1 MDRQL
6 RFRPVMT
13 GSVIICILIFLA
25 VLYLRPYFGTVTAA
39 LFNAEEAVQI
49 EPNTIE
55 SSTLIIGTHLIYLH
69 ALHDEIYAIA
79 VESASSSGQDKR
91 YYKSE
96 LAGGMWIDIT
106 EAGSIR
112 DITAAG
118 KTVDENEIRGLY
130 FTHHTKSDGITY
142 DLRTNA
148 QVCIFDIID
157 VYDLEYLPE
166 LESLKT
172 QYDMMKESGSSTRTA
187 RRNLELVR
195 AFFAMQ
201 VQSDMTSQCDAQ
213 IQALQGYYIELVTN
227 EADSRDAG
235 MVLKVMEKVD
245 NARKAAVFTMVY
257 DGLSS
262 LQENVAKVEDSDGE
276 LELDDTLLTA
286 IGNSQY
292 ALSESLNE
300 AQGNMLARGNTV
312 ISETEYTLSNR
323 MISNAE
329 SRNYAGCDEQNKKLQ
344 NLDDISNVRIVSRQ
358 EELALLD
365 EMIDTADIR
374 YGLKLSEGMTE
385 PYRTFVSQNVSH
397 AALQSRMREDM
408 SEANAA
414 RSELEFFIQ
423 GKTDRQEKEEAQK
436 YILMRIQD
444 AAKFQV
450 VIQADDYQQEF
461 QNSVSAYVDWLNS
474 LLSGLSSKNRKDS
487 SQNREESI
495 YEQKAALQE
504 QKLQA
509 LDDLDL
515 DTAKRI
521 DAKIADLDQK
531 IGVSEDT
538 AADRLEELT
547 QKKTT
552 LEKQIAQDP
561 QNAALQAERSRMEV
575 EIANCRLGIPDNSQT
590 ANIMACRDE
599 ALNLLA
605 KGDTSDAALD
615 QLERDV
621 DLLTSMLEDGSALAL
636 EASKE
641 VYSKLLAK
649 SELEGVK
656 AYEELQEQ
664 IEQAVSESVVNNN
677 LTGEMSVQRA
687 GTIIADALGIE
698 DAVNLN
704 ASNLNA
710 NASNEDMAAAL
721 IALGDFSK
729 TNGETNPEQGA
740 AGSIQAFA
748 ESLAAAASQDEGSAV
763 FLPIKQGEESYV
775 PAEKLAAYLGYRYV
789 WNDTKK
795 NGILSRGRYFF
806 SFTAFRDSVE
816 NEKGEFVYMD
826 HPAGFSGGL
835 YIPVSFVKEGFDCS
849 VQDITGTDYAVFV
862 NDEVAE
868 KSQEI
873 LDALQEQGGYGWE

>member
-1 MDRQL
+1 MGRQL

-13 GSVIICILIFLA
+13 GIMVIFILIFMA
-25 VLYLRPYFGTVTAA
+25 VLYLRPYFGSVTAA
-39 LFNAEEAVQI
+39 LFDTEEAVQI
-49 EPNTIE
+49 EPDTIE

-69 ALHDEIYAIA
+69 ALQDEIYAVA

-106 EAGSIR
+106 EAGSVR

-130 FTHHTKSDGITY
+130 FTHHTKPDGITY

-148 QVCIFDIID
+148 QVCIFDITD

-172 QYDMMKESGSSTRTA
+172 QYDMMQESGSSTRIA

-213 IQALQGYYIELVTN
+213 IQALQGYYTELVAN

-245 NARKAAVFTMVY
+245 HARKAAVFTMVY

-262 LQENVAKVEDSDGE
+262 LQENVAKVKDSDGE
-276 LELDDTLLTA
+276 LDLDDALLTA

-292 ALSESLNE
+292 ALTESLNE

-329 SRNYAGCDEQNKKLQ
+329 SRNYAGCDAQNKKLQ
-344 NLDDISNVRIVSRQ
+344 HLDDISNVRIVSRQ

-365 EMIDTADIR
+365 EMIDTADVR

-385 PYRTFVSQNVSH
+385 PYRTLVSQNVSH
-397 AALQSRMREDM
+397 AALQSRMREDL

-450 VIQADDYQQEF
+450 VIQEDDYQQEY

-474 LLSGLSSKNRKDS
+474 LLSGLSSKIKKDS

-509 LDDLDL
+509 LDGLDL

-521 DAKIADLDQK
+521 DAKIASLDEK
-531 IGVSEDT
+531 AGFLENT
-538 AADRLEELT
+538 AAGRLQELT

-552 LEKQIAQDP
+552 LEKQIAENP
-561 QNAALQAERSRMEV
+561 QNAALQAERSRLEV
-575 EIANCRLGIPDNSQT
+575 EIANCRLGIPENSQT

-599 ALNLLA
+599 ALSLLA
-605 KGDTSDAALD
+605 EGDTGDAAFG

-621 DLLTSMLEDGSALAL
+621 ELLTSMLEDGSALAL
-636 EASKE
+636 EALKE

-656 AYEELQEQ
+656 AYGDLQEQ
-664 IEQAVSESVVNNN
+664 IEKAVSESVVNTS
-677 LTGEMSVQRA
+677 LAGGMSVQRA
-687 GTIIADALGIE
+687 ETVIADVLGIGE
-698 DAVNLN
+698 DASILSS
-704 ASNLNA
+704 SNSGT
-710 NASNEDMAAAL
+710 SNEDLAAAL
-721 IALGDFSK
+721 IALGDYNE
-729 TNGETNPEQGA
+729 TNGGADPEQGA
-740 AGSIQAFA
+740 IQAVA
-748 ESLAAAASQDEGSAV
+748 ESLAAASSQDGDSAV
-763 FLPIKQGEESYV
+763 FLPVKQGEESYV
-775 PAEKLAAYLGYRYV
+775 PAEKLAAYLGCRYV

-795 NGILSRGRYFF
+795 TGILSRGRYFF

-816 NEKGEFVYMD
+816 NEKGEFVYME

-835 YIPVSFVKEGFDCS
+835 YIPVSFVRESFGCS
-849 VQDITGTDYAVFV
+849 VKDITGTDYAVLA

-873 LDALQEQGGYGWE
+873 LDALLEQGEYGWE

>member
-1 MDRQL
+1 MDRQF

-13 GSVIICILIFLA
+13 GSVIVCILIFLA

-49 EPNTIE
+49 EPNTVE
-55 SSTLIIGTHLIYLH
+55 NATLIIGTHLIDLH
-69 ALHDEIYAIA
+69 ALHDEIYVIA
-79 VESASSSGQDKR
+79 VASASSSGQDKR

-148 QVCIFDIID
+148 QVCIFDITD

-166 LESLKT
+166 LESLKM
-172 QYDMMKESGSSTRTA
+172 QYDMMQESGSSTRTA

-195 AFFAMQ
+195 SFFAMQ

-235 MVLKVMEKVD
+235 MVLKVMAKVD
-245 NARKAAVFTMVY
+245 HARKAAVFTMVY

-262 LQENVAKVEDSDGE
+262 LQENVAKEEDSDGE
-276 LELDDTLLTA
+276 LDLDDALLTA

-292 ALSESLNE
+292 ALTESLNE

-312 ISETEYTLSNR
+312 ISEMEYTLSNR

-547 QKKTT
+547 RKKTA

-599 ALNLLA
+599 ALSLLA
-605 KGDTSDAALD
+605 KGDTNDAALD
-615 QLERDV
+615 QLEWDV

-704 ASNLNA
+704 A

-748 ESLAAAASQDEGSAV
+748 ESLAAASSQDEGSAV

-868 KSQEI
+868 KSQEV

>member
-6 RFRPVMT
+6 RFRSVMT
-13 GSVIICILIFLA
+13 GSVVICILIFVA
-25 VLYLRPYFGTVTAA
+25 ALYLRPYLGSVTAA
-39 LFNAEEAVQI
+39 LFDTEEAVQI
-49 EPNTIE
+49 EPGTIE
-55 SSTLIIGTHLIYLH
+55 NATLIIGTHLIHLH

-79 VESASSSGQDKR
+79 AASASSSGQDKR

-106 EAGSIR
+106 EAGSIK

-118 KTVDENEIRGLY
+118 KVVGEDEIRSLF

-142 DLRTNA
+142 DLRTNT
-148 QVCIFDIID
+148 QVCIFDITD

-172 QYDMMKESGSSTRTA
+172 QYDLMKESGSSTRTA

-195 AFFAMQ
+195 DFFAMQ
-201 VQSDMTSQCDAQ
+201 VLSDRTIECDAQ
-213 IQALQGYYIELVTN
+213 IQALQEYYMELAAN
-227 EADSRDAG
+227 EADSRDVE

-245 NARKAAVFTMVY
+245 NTRKAAVFTMVY

-262 LQENVAKVEDSDGE
+262 LEEDVAQMEDDS
-276 LELDDTLLTA
+276 LELDDALLTA

-292 ALSESLNE
+292 ALTESLNE

-312 ISETEYTLSNR
+312 ISEMEYTLSNN

-329 SRNYAGCDEQNKKLQ
+329 SKNYAGCDAQNKKLQ
-344 NLDDISNVRIVSRQ
+344 YLDNISNVRIVSRQ

-365 EMIDTADIR
+365 EMIDTADVR
-374 YGLKLSEGMTE
+374 YGLALSEGMTE
-385 PYRTFVSQNVSH
+385 PYRTLVSQNVSH
-397 AALQSRMREDM
+397 AALQSRMREDL
-408 SEANAA
+408 SDANAA
-414 RSELEFFIQ
+414 RSELEFLLQ

-450 VIQADDYQQEF
+450 VIQADDYQQEY

-474 LLSGLSSKNRKDS
+474 LLSGLSSKIKKDG
-487 SQNREESI
+487 SQNREESV

-509 LDDLDL
+509 LDELDL

-531 IGVSEDT
+531 IGLSEGT
-538 AADRLEELT
+538 AAGRLEELT

-561 QNAALQAERSRMEV
+561 QNAALQAERSRLEV

-599 ALNLLA
+599 ALSLLA

-621 DLLTSMLEDGSALAL
+621 KLLTSMLEDGSTLAL

-656 AYEELQEQ
+656 AYEALQEQ
-664 IEQAVSESVVNNN
+664 IEQAVSESVVNTS

-687 GTIIADALGIE
+687 ETIIADTLGIE
-698 DAVNLN
+698 DDAFDAN
-704 ASNLNA
+704 AFDA
-710 NASNEDMAAAL
+710 NASNEDLAATL
-721 IALGDFSK
+721 IALGDFGE
-729 TNGETNPEQGA
+729 TNGGTNPEQEA
-740 AGSIQAFA
+740 IQAFA
-748 ESLAAAASQDEGSAV
+748 ESLAVASSQDEGSAV
-763 FLPIKQGEESYV
+763 FLTVKQGEESYV

-795 NGILSRGRYFF
+795 TGILSRGRYFF

-826 HPAGFSGGL
+826 HPVGFSGGL
-835 YIPVSFVKEGFDCS
+835 YIPVSFVKESFDCS

-862 NDEVAE
+862 NDAVVK